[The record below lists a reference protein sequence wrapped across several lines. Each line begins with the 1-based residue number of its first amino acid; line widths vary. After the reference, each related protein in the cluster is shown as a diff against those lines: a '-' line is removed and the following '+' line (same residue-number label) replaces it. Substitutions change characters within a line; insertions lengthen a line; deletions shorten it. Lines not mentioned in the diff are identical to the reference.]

1 MKKLIQTFSA
11 LGAFGAASLI
21 AQAQPA
27 PKVAVV
33 DMTKVYASHYETVA
47 FIAKLKADQVKAQAE
62 IDQVRKEGQ
71 ALVDQYKELDEQ
83 AKNPAASADA
93 KAKAQ
98 AAAQKKYQEIQ
109 TKGDEINNLA
119 KTAQQEFQA
128 RIQNFTTKMVEQIS
142 RIATEIAKRDGATL
156 LIDKSPQS
164 AQGLPALIYADPS
177 YDITDAVTA
186 EINKN
191 RPAAAAEAP
200 AAPAASGTSNA
211 ASGSDV
217 PKITVPPGIKD

>member
-1 MKKLIQTFSA
+1 MKKLIQTLSA
-11 LGAFGAASLI
+11 LGAFGAASLM
-21 AQAQPA
+21 ARAQPA

-33 DMTKVYASHYETVA
+33 DMTRVYTSHYETVA
-47 FIAKLKADQVKAQAE
+47 FIAKLKTDQVKAQAE
-62 IDQVRKEGQ
+62 IDQVKKEGQ

-98 AAAQKKYQEIQ
+98 ADAQKKYQEIQ

-128 RIQNFTTKMVEQIS
+128 RIQNFTGKMVEQIS
-142 RIATEIAKRDGATL
+142 RVATEIAKRDGANL
-156 LIDKSPQS
+156 LINKSPES
-164 AQGLPALIYADPS
+164 AQGLPALVYADPGF
-177 YDITDAVTA
+177 DITDAVIA

-191 RPAAAAEAP
+191 RPAEAP
-200 AAPAASGTSNA
+200 AASAAPSA
-211 ASGSDV
+211 ASGSNAT
-217 PKITVPPGIKD
+217 KITFPGIKD